1 MEIIQRE
8 LKKIQSNFSS
18 FQNYFQDSKK
28 KEKQSQELRMI
39 LIGPP
44 GSGKGTQAPKI
55 KKEFCICHLAT
66 GDMLRSHVARKT
78 VLGKEAKSIMERGEL
93 VNDDIM
99 VGMIKNELE
108 ENEECKNGDRFI
120 LDGFPRT
127 ILQAKKLDAMLEK
140 NGKRIDHVLEF
151 QIDDELLVHRVT
163 GRLVHL
169 ASGRTYHRE
178 FQYKYLGFF
187 SLKGLLMCTRP
198 PKEPMKDDVTGEPL
212 IQRSDDNI
220 ETLKSRLK
228 TYHEQTSPVISY
240 YKSHGIWSGL
250 DAAQSPSKVWQS
262 MLNIFTHS
270 CKKEGVSIH

>member
-1 MEIIQRE
+1 MRSVKTGVTKRYLIV
-8 LKKIQSNFSS
+8 
-18 FQNYFQDSKK
+18 
-28 KEKQSQELRMI
+28 I
-39 LIGPP
+39 LI
-44 GSGKGTQAPKI
+44 S
-55 KKEFCICHLAT
+55 
-66 GDMLRSHVARKT
+66 
-78 VLGKEAKSIMERGEL
+78 
-93 VNDDIM
+93 
-99 VGMIKNELE
+99 
-108 ENEECKNGDRFI
+108 DRFI

-220 ETLKSRLK
+220 ETLKSRL
-228 TYHEQTSPVISY
+228 SY
-240 YKSHGIWSGL
+240 
-250 DAAQSPSKVWQS
+250 
-262 MLNIFTHS
+262 IFTTLFF
-270 CKKEGVSIH
+270 CYILIFPCRNLP

>member
-1 MEIIQRE
+1 MEFIQKE
-8 LKKIQSNFSS
+8 LKRSKFNFAS

-28 KEKQSQELRMI
+28 KEKQPQELRMI

-78 VLGKEAKSIMERGEL
+78 ILGKEAKSVMEKGEL

-99 VGMIKNELE
+99 IGMIKDELE
-108 ENEECKNGDRFI
+108 QNEECKNGFI

-140 NGKRIDHVLEF
+140 NGKKIDHVLEF
-151 QIDDELLVHRVT
+151 QINDELLVHRVT

-178 FQYKYLGFF
+178 FQ
-187 SLKGLLMCTRP
+187 P
-198 PKEPMKDDVTGEPL
+198 PKEPMKDDLTGEPL

-228 TYHEQTSPVISY
+228 AYHEQTSPVIDY
-240 YKSHGIWSGL
+240 YKSRGIWSGL
-250 DAAQSPSKVWQS
+250 DAAQSPAKVWQS
-262 MLNIFTHS
+262 MLNIFMHS
-270 CKKEGVSIH
+270 CKKDVSIH